1 MSCFLQHWELKMSN
15 EEHKSKLILMAH
27 ASRLDW
33 MVTTVKFTVACLYQ
47 GAVGF
52 FALLAVPLEDQE
64 FQSQLK
70 G

>member
-1 MSCFLQHWELKMSN
+1 
-15 EEHKSKLILMAH
+15 MAH
-27 ASRLDW
+27 AGRLDW
-33 MVTTVKFTVACLYQ
+33 MVTTVKFTLACLYQ